1 MVLGVSAALGLLFPL
16 PLTVPDSKEWNEIL
30 KLFPL
35 LV

>member
-1 MVLGVSAALGLLFPL
+1 MHSLTQTGKKEHKCG
-16 PLTVPDSKEWNEIL
+16 TVPDSKEWNEIL